1 MVEKI
6 LSVEPFR
13 FTKDTS
19 KPMNNGS
26 ATVPQLNL
34 PPAGNDDEWYA
45 SVGRPGKAATRV
57 NRISELIHLVFPGA
71 KQI

>member
-6 LSVEPFR
+6 LSVEPFS

-26 ATVPQLNL
+26 ATVPRLNL
-34 PPAGNDDEWYA
+34 PPARQRRRVGCFCGAAGKSGNA
-45 SVGRPGKAATRV
+45 S
-57 NRISELIHLVFPGA
+57 
-71 KQI
+71 